1 MSYKHPSIQAKKV
14 EKDFAITAKRLATKP
29 EGYQIYLKSLIENL
43 SSKDEVISGGSMQ
56 ALLQLVQ
63 EKYIESNKLLEQLL
77 DILPSTKNQ
86 SCFVQLVIELSLMD
100 DNKRTALKE
109 NPLLKMLQCCPDTVS
124 SVFIHLN
131 MLALDDCDTGSLLK
145 PLIVGMICQQNDF
158 LNKCSV
164 NDFISICKS
173 QKSDEMQLLI
183 SKCLPYTML
192 PYKEVCK
199 ILSYI
204 EINENLIFNLFAV
217 CQSCNNEIE
226 KKLMIKIIK
235 KQNLSLHNVP
245 VVLLLISGWIVK
257 ASPGFLSEL
266 LSYLDIILKL
276 FNNDFN
282 KEFELYLLST
292 KVALLSVLTYR
303 KSIPYTNLSIKI
315 KNLLLSL
322 DSINFNK
329 SGSILK
335 TEIFNRNQNSPLYN
349 DCLLKLL
356 SITEALS
363 TVQSS
368 NLKVNSVGLLN
379 HLLSLSQNDSFIET
393 VCAIVSNALFFKTSL
408 DENKFQEDFFDLLI
422 SKKMSH
428 HSLITIPVFLNII
441 KATRNYDIIRRIVKS
456 LPKLISFDNSR
467 YVVAPLL
474 KVALI
479 LSKSSKT
486 QAISFKLLHGLFC
499 YEPRIYPTLLKVLAS
514 TVGYCSREVLLVRC
528 LIVCEI
534 SNSSQQITQTRG
546 ADMLKLID
554 KTISNHSNDKIVMT
568 LCLDALY
575 GLCNNEVLSLKDLWY
590 NKIKPL
596 MDINSDLVVQ
606 SLKLVSLAPLLLHPE
621 QDAIMMNEVFKF
633 VWLHAFSKSYK
644 VKNAAL
650 TSLLNFDFF
659 ESFKN
664 KHLPESIRPDV
675 ESDEDLSEMLEAHI
689 SGEVFIK
696 LLENVQEQSKPA
708 MKRFLFSVMKQELQ
722 SLPRDI
728 KARAMASMKRKNL
741 PKNNSL
747 EKASTLFYNLYQ
759 KFRKDPNLRAP
770 LASSIVSTFCVE
782 KANKNVIKLMESLLT
797 DVTIDIKSWDGVN
810 NMAQLWAS
818 FMSKAYHQLHDFRNQ
833 EMERQKDEEGS
844 LTSGLWARDK
854 LFTALLN
861 KSKETSNVQ
870 ANCMLALSGLVQVI
884 AAQKASNEE
893 CEGNLGYVSN
903 ERWTI
908 QACDTI
914 FSATQCG
921 YQATSRVMSWCQYN
935 AVSKVGDLSP
945 SQMSRICAFYSSKTC
960 IEILVR
966 CDVTRVCSFVQRLNM
981 FLKGEIMTNLPT
993 NVHLHLSIVCGQ
1005 VTGFL
1010 QRCRSK
1016 VTESLT
1022 NMLDSCASTIS
1033 LKAKEKDKSDD
1044 SSDSEASSCDEE
1056 DEVSDMRLSYL
1067 ISNCI
1072 MIFEQFQCADENYQ
1086 EAALSDLEFLKDLVF
1101 NLGDYST
1108 NTHKTLCNVFV
1119 IATIAGEYKF
1129 KCLHNF
1135 TNFLVDKVF
1144 FSLNFKFEFT
1154 A

>member
-14 EKDFAITAKRLATKP
+14 EKDFAITAKRLTTKP

-43 SSKDEVISGGSMQ
+43 SSKDEVTSGGSMQ

-77 DILPSTKNQ
+77 DILPSTTNQ
-86 SCFVQLVIELSLMD
+86 SCFVQLIIELVLMD
-100 DNKRTALKE
+100 DNQRTTLKE
-109 NPLLKMLQCCPDTVS
+109 NPLLKMLQCCPDTVP
-124 SVFIHLN
+124 SVLTHLN
-131 MLALDDCDTGSLLK
+131 MLALDDCDIRSLLK
-145 PLIVGMICQQNDF
+145 PLIVGMMCQHNDF

-164 NDFISICKS
+164 TDFISMCKS

-183 SKCLPYTML
+183 SKCLPYTLL

-199 ILSYI
+199 VLFGMETNKNSIL
-204 EINENLIFNLFAV
+204 NLFAV

-235 KQNLSLHNVP
+235 KQKLSLHNVP

-266 LSYLDIILKL
+266 LSYLDIIFKV
-276 FNNDFN
+276 FNNELN

-292 KVALLSVLTYR
+292 KVALLSVLTYK
-303 KSIPYTNLSIKI
+303 KSIPYIKLSLKI
-315 KNLLLSL
+315 KNILLSL
-322 DSINFNK
+322 DSINFNISK
-329 SGSILK
+329 SLLK
-335 TEIFNRNQNSPLYN
+335 TEISNRNQNSPLYN
-349 DCLLKLL
+349 DCILKLL

-368 NLKVNSVGLLN
+368 NLQVNSVGLVN

-393 VCAIVSNALFFKTSL
+393 VCGIVSNALFLKTSL
-408 DENKFQEDFFDLLI
+408 DENPFQKDVFDLLI
-422 SKKMSH
+422 SNKMSH

-441 KATRNYDIIRRIVKS
+441 KTTSSYDVITRIVKS
-456 LPKLISFDNSR
+456 LPTLISFGNSR

-474 KVALI
+474 KVAVI

-534 SNSSQQITQTRG
+534 CNSSKQITQTRG

-554 KTISNHSNDKIVMT
+554 KTISNYSNDEIVLT
-568 LCLDALY
+568 LCLDGLY

-596 MDINSDLVVQ
+596 LDTNSHLTVQ

-633 VWLHAFSKSYK
+633 VWSHAFSKNYK
-644 VKNAAL
+644 FKNAAL
-650 TSLLNFDFF
+650 TSLLNFDYF

-664 KHLPESIRPDV
+664 KHLPEHVRP
-675 ESDEDLSEMLEAHI
+675 EIECDEDLSEMLEANI

-696 LLENVQEQSKPA
+696 LLENIPEQSKPA
-708 MKRFLFSVMKQELQ
+708 MKRFLYSVMKQELQ
-722 SLPRDI
+722 TLPRDI

-759 KFRKDPNLRAP
+759 KLRKDPNLRAP

-797 DVTIDIKSWDGVN
+797 DVTIDMKSWDGVN

-818 FMSKAYHQLHDFRNQ
+818 FMSKAYLQLRDFRNQ

-870 ANCMLALSGLVQVI
+870 ANCTLALSGLVQVI

-893 CEGNLGYVSN
+893 CEGSHGHVSN
-903 ERWTI
+903 ERWTT

-914 FSATQCG
+914 FTATQCG
-921 YQATSRVMSWCQYN
+921 YQASSRVMSWCQYN

-960 IEILVR
+960 VEILVR
-966 CDVTRVCSFVQRLNM
+966 CDITRVCSFVQRLNM
-981 FLKGEIMTNLPT
+981 FLNGEIMTNLPT

-1016 VTESLT
+1016 VTESLRT
-1022 NMLDSCASTIS
+1022 VLDSCASIIS
-1033 LKAKEKDKSDD
+1033 LKAKEKDKSEE
-1044 SSDSEASSCDEE
+1044 SSESEASSSDEE
-1056 DEVSDMRLSYL
+1056 YEVSDMRLSFL
-1067 ISNCI
+1067 ISNCL
-1072 MIFEQFQCADENYQ
+1072 MMFEQFQCADESCQ
-1086 EAALSDLEFLKDLVF
+1086 EAALSDFEFLKDLVL

-1119 IATIAGEYKF
+1119 IPTIAGKLKF
-1129 KCLHNF
+1129 KHLHSY
-1135 TNFLVDKVF
+1135 TNFLQV
-1144 FSLNFKFEFT
+1144 
-1154 A
+1154 